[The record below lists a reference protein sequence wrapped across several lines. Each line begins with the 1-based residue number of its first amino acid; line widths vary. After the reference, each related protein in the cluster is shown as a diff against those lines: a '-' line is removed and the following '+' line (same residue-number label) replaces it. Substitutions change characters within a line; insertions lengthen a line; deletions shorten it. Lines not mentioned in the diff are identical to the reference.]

1 MTPDLA
7 YRSGLITTQNLFT
20 QRHGYFEMRAKLPA
34 GRGLWPAFWL
44 LPAGGGWP
52 PEIDVMEVLGHEP
65 DTLHTSVHWT
75 QGGHKSTIQRIR
87 VTDMSLGS
95 IVLPSAGSQRSSAGS
110 SMGRRS
116 HERRRPRSSPS
127 RCICWQTSPWTARGA
142 GLARRTSFPATMQI
156 DWIRAYR
163 F

>member
-87 VTDMSLGS
+87 VTDMSLGFHS
-95 IVLPSAGSQRSSAGS
+95 FAVSWQPEVISWFFDGQEVARTPTPKELTEPMYLLANLAVDGKGSWLGPPDVLSGDDA
-110 SMGRRS
+110 
-116 HERRRPRSSPS
+116 
-127 RCICWQTSPWTARGA
+127 
-142 GLARRTSFPATMQI
+142 
-156 DWIRAYR
+156 D
-163 F
+163 